1 MAIAHYYELEP
12 TPSAGE
18 IENTHRAYHSLDAL
32 PYVTP
37 EAVAAMGRILC
48 KSADFDHLTDSGW
61 ALMQAGSELRDPHL
75 VGSGVSI
82 LKGIIQHTSGT
93 PPEIAARIPCAIAP
107 EYGNLAK
114 GIETSSQAMT
124 NRLHRLN
131 GRVLAL
137 RHVDMREAT
146 GVAPEIA
153 TMYLLNKFFAD
164 NPDRFAGVLAW
175 PAFPW
180 QDRRMH
186 SNSKA
191 NFDIMIGTTPHQGQK
206 IQVKNMLEAR
216 RPRGTQSED
225 GDVLYERWRRKY
237 HKDITLIFGDVHLG
251 NVPSQPFAINR
262 AIENL
267 KDPANARTVRI
278 ATVNILDE
286 LGIDHDLSTA
296 SLASKPKLQVIG

>member
-1 MAIAHYYELEP
+1 MAVADYYELEP
-12 TPSAGE
+12 VPTMGDIESA
-18 IENTHRAYHSLDAL
+18 HRAYHSLDAL
-32 PYVTP
+32 PDVTP
-37 EAVAAMGRILC
+37 ETVASMGRILC

-61 ALMQAGSELRDPHL
+61 ALMQAGSELHDPHM

-124 NRLHRLN
+124 SRLHRLN

-153 TMYLLNKFFAD
+153 TMFLLNKFFAD
-164 NPDRFAGVLAW
+164 NSDRFAGVLAW

-180 QDRRMH
+180 QDRRMR

-191 NFDIMIGTTPHQGQK
+191 NFDIMIGATPHQGQK

-216 RPRGTQSED
+216 RPRGAQRED
-225 GDVLYERWRRKY
+225 GDMLYERWRRKY
-237 HKDITLIFGDVHLG
+237 YKDITLIFGDVHLG
-251 NVPSQPFAINR
+251 NIASQPFAINR
-262 AIENL
+262 AIEDMKN
-267 KDPANARTVRI
+267 PRNAKTVRI
-278 ATVNILDE
+278 ATANILDE
-286 LGIDHDLSTA
+286 LGIEHDLSM
-296 SLASKPKLQVIG
+296 ASKPKLQVIEKK